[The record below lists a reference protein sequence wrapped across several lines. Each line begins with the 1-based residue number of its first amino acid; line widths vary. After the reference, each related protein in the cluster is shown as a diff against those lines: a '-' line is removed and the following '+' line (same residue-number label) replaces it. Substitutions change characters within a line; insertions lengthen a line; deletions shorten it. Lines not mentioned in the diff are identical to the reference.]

1 MTQRAW
7 FPVGADQQ
15 LKLGGL
21 LPRCDDPPTIAL
33 ALEAATRAASKE
45 EEEPRGRD
53 RN

>member
-15 LKLGGL
+15 LKIGGQ

-33 ALEAATRAASKE
+33 ALEAATHAASQE
-45 EEEPRGRD
+45 EESSRGRYS
-53 RN
+53 N